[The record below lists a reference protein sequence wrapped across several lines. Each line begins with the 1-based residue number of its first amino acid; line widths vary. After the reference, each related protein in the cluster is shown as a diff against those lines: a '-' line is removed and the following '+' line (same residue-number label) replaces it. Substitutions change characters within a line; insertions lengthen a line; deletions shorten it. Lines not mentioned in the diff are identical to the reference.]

1 MHLPPSLSEPSKPA
15 TVHSRKPQRER
26 LSVAPIRQ
34 EVAMRPIS
42 TYHDIPYAVID
53 RTTLMLDLYRPQ
65 SDSDVPVVIYLHGGG
80 WKAGDKRDNS
90 EERLAAVARSGIA
103 VASVNYRLAPEAT
116 YPAPVDDVK
125 AAVRWLRESGTQRG
139 LAVEKIGLWGAS
151 AGGCLAAMVAL
162 STNNSDLEEP
172 DGESAPELSSVQAIV
187 TWFAPTDLIANSRRS
202 WLEQLILE
210 PPVEDSL
217 FGHGPIAAD
226 DERVRAASPVHR
238 VHPHAPPF
246 LIAHGDRD
254 RVVPESQG
262 RYLHD
267 ALTRAGVSS
276 TFCVLGNAGHEG
288 HEFDTT
294 ANIELTTAWLKAHLS

>member
-1 MHLPPSLSEPSKPA
+1 
-15 TVHSRKPQRER
+15 
-26 LSVAPIRQ
+26 
-34 EVAMRPIS
+34 MRPS
-42 TYHDIPYAVID
+42 TTEYDIPYAVVD
-53 RTTLMLDLYRPQ
+53 ETTLALDLYRPQ
-65 SDSDVPVVIYLHGGG
+65 SDTDVPVVVYLHGGG

-90 EERLAAVARSGIA
+90 EDRSAAVARTGIA

-116 YPAPVDDVK
+116 YPAPVHDVK
-125 AAVRWLRESGTQRG
+125 AAVRWLRAHGSHYG
-139 LAVEKIGLWGAS
+139 LAAQNIGLWGAS

-162 STNNSDLEEP
+162 SADDPDL
-172 DGESAPELSSVQAIV
+172 DGHVGDHPQERSSVQAV
-187 TWFAPTDLIANSRRS
+187 ATWFAPTDLIANSRRS

-217 FGHGPIAAD
+217 FGHGPIAAN

-254 RVVPESQG
+254 RIVPESQG

-267 ALTRAGVSS
+267 ALTRAGVPS

-288 HEFDTT
+288 HEFDTR
-294 ANIELTTAWLKAHLS
+294 ANIELTAAWLKAHLS